1 MARAKKQKSKKAKK
15 QKSKK
20 AKKAIGRMQEQIGWA
35 AIQSLGCS
43 EINQWMM
50 KQALWKQI
58 AVGLQR
64 NDAAWA

>member
-1 MARAKKQKSKKAKK
+1 
-15 QKSKK
+15 
-20 AKKAIGRMQEQIGWA
+20 MQEQIGWA
-35 AIQSLGCS
+35 AMQSLGCS